1 MEMDGRV
8 ICFPCA
14 LVHSYMDMKDN
25 EGRTMRNYEDALR
38 DQRAGKKIIDMWNE
52 TGIKETKRGVLYY
65 PDEEHNNV
73 FHIVA
78 SFEED

>member
-1 MEMDGRV
+1 
-8 ICFPCA
+8 
-14 LVHSYMDMKDN
+14 
-25 EGRTMRNYEDALR
+25 MRNYEDALR
-38 DQRAGKKIIDMWNE
+38 DQRAGKRIIDMWNE